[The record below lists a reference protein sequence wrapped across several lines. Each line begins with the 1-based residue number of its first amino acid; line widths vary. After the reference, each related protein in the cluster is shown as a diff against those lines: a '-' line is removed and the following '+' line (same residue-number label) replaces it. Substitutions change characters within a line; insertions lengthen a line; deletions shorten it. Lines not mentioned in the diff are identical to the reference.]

1 MSIRYR
7 NVLVKLR
14 CDTYTMEHMEYH
26 IYPLKLYLRKL
37 PVVIMVSCALI
48 LNIFSWLWL
57 VLQIP
62 MDLEQVFLH
71 YTILF
76 GVDQI
81 GRPQDMYITPAIGA
95 SIIVVNTIVG
105 WMIYR
110 KDWFFSY
117 SLLAIM
123 IAVQAAVAVTSV
135 LIVFLNI

>member
-7 NVLVKLR
+7 NALVKLR
-14 CDTYTMEHMEYH
+14 WDTYTMEHMEYH

>member
-1 MSIRYR
+1 
-7 NVLVKLR
+7 
-14 CDTYTMEHMEYH
+14 
-26 IYPLKLYLRKL
+26 
-37 PVVIMVSCALI
+37 
-48 LNIFSWLWL
+48 
-57 VLQIP
+57 